1 MRLILFGKNFISNKF
16 SGVKSGVK
24 VVLLGGRGDLADGI
38 KFNLTIK
45 RSFVF
50 IDECFTRCIGKGYK
64 RSVLIL
70 VSIFKNN
77 DCLCYWR
84 ECRSVIFQLI
94 TRVVLTRLC
103 TMIFDSSR

>member
-1 MRLILFGKNFISNKF
+1 MGRILFRPDSRGL
-16 SGVKSGVK
+16 GQGLKSFFW
-24 VVLLGGRGDLADGI
+24 GDLADGI
-38 KFNLTIK
+38 KFNLMIK

-64 RSVLIL
+64 SSVLIL